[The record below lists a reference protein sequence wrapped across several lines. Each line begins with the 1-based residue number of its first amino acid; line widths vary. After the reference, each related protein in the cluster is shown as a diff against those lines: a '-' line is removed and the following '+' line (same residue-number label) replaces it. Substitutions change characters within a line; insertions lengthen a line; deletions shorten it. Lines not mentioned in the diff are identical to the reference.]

1 MGFVRGI
8 RTDASRWPLVVITFV
23 EGFTNEDLQRCFD
36 DNARLFERGE
46 PFASVRDLRN
56 VKQMPSPVQREMGRT
71 WQQRVRDE
79 FPPLCLGVSIVS
91 NSSFV
96 RGLVT
101 AIAWAIPPPVPEE
114 TFPTIS
120 QGVDWAI
127 QKLEDRGIPISREL
141 RRFAVEVS
149 DRESIIAPAR

>member
-8 RTDASRWPLVVITFV
+8 RTDASRWPLVIITFV
-23 EGFTNEDLQRCFD
+23 EGFTNEDLERCFAE
-36 DNARLFERGE
+36 NARLFQRGE
-46 PFASVRDLRN
+46 PFASVRDMRN
-56 VKQMPSPVQREMGRT
+56 VKQMPSPVQREMARA

-91 NSSFV
+91 DSTFV

-101 AIAWAIPPPVPEE
+101 AIAWAVPPPIPEE

-120 QGVDWAI
+120 QGVDWSI
-127 QKLEDRGIPISREL
+127 QKLEDRGIAISRDL
-141 RRFAVEVS
+141 RRFAVDVGDAVPS
-149 DRESIIAPAR
+149 IAPSR